1 MTANTS
7 KASLPLP
14 ELRSGDT
21 VITTKGKAITVRRV
35 SKGRD
40 TGYQEPLYK
49 LVYPLGGGREL
60 CGNTVWT
67 LDEMAA
73 AGITAKETP

>member
-1 MTANTS
+1 MTTTTS

-40 TGYQEPLYK
+40 TGFSEPLYK
-49 LVYPLGGGREL
+49 LVYPLAGGRKL
-60 CGNTVWT
+60 VGHGVFT

-73 AGITAKETP
+73 AGITIKETP